1 MTNNYYKFIPNGNE
15 KEAGIITSP
24 DWDKCP
30 EILDAEEVKLN
41 NDFIYELREGK
52 YCPFD
57 MGPHWVRLVDEELK
71 ELLETYAEKEYTEFI
86 PVMVRSQEYG
96 DRQYYIL
103 HFKKIYDVIDEENS
117 TYGSPGWIIKMCV
130 DYAKVKDLHVFNSEP
145 LINDLIVST
154 KVYKEIKKRKLNFGT
169 SFGII
174 YCLNKDKY
182 VTSKKHRHSTDS

>member
-1 MTNNYYKFIPNGNE
+1 MTNNYYYFIPNGNV

-24 DWDKCP
+24 DRDKCP

-71 ELLETYAEKEYTEFI
+71 ELLEAYAEKEYTEFI
-86 PVMVRSQEYG
+86 PVMVRSKEYG

-103 HFKKIYDVIDEENS
+103 HFKKIYDVIDKENS
-117 TYGSPGWIIKMCV
+117 TYDPPGWIIKMCV
-130 DYAKVKDLHVFNSEP
+130 DYAKVKNLHVFNSEP

-169 SFGII
+169 SFGIHF
-174 YCLNKDKY
+174 CLNKDKY
-182 VTSKKHRHSTDS
+182 VTKK

>member
-1 MTNNYYKFIPNGNE
+1 MMTNNYYKFIPNGNE

-30 EILDAEEVKLN
+30 EIRDAEEVKLN

-57 MGPHWVRLVDEELK
+57 RGPHWVRLVDEELK
-71 ELLETYAEKEYTEFI
+71 ELLEAYAEKEYTEFI
-86 PVMVRSQEYG
+86 PVMVKSQEYG

-103 HFKKIYDVIDEENS
+103 NFKKIYDVIDEEN
-117 TYGSPGWIIKMCV
+117 TVYGCPDSIIKLRV
-130 DYAKVKDLHVFNSEP
+130 DYAKVKDLHVFNCDL

-169 SFGII
+169 GFGII

-182 VTSKKHRHSTDS
+182 VTKK